1 MTPTIGPLQ
10 VPRDKMTPL
19 TILNAIV
26 RGIIYLAV
34 PVGDS
39 DHWAITGT
47 ARQNDPLQQYYMLL
61 LGGSFYLAVP
71 VSDSDHWAIRR
82 QTGSSAAAHRRI
94 IQKPTVG

>member
-1 MTPTIGPLQ
+1 MLLLG
-10 VPRDKMTPL
+10 VSF
-19 TILNAIV
+19 
-26 RGIIYLAV
+26 YLAV

-71 VSDSDHWAIRR
+71 VGDSNHWAIRR
-82 QTGSSAAAHRRI
+82 QTGAPERPHIEELYRNR
-94 IQKPTVG
+94 Q